1 MFDMWKDYLGLAKV
15 VEEIQKQQNKWD
27 NLQVTAVSEDE
38 VDSPTFRTDL
48 SPVTLTGNSLCV
60 FCKHNGESRNIYMAH
75 NLKDKKGRVECP
87 ILRNYICPQCGATQD
102 KAHTKRFCPLTQK
115 GYTSVYN
122 CSSRNSVG
130 KRASAPGLHAQVPKN
145 EASFSSHLP
154 NSASGDVPPLAF
166 QAFAAPAASTVEEDG
181 MEEAKEIS

>member
-1 MFDMWKDYLGLAKV
+1 M
-15 VEEIQKQQNKWD
+15 
-27 NLQVTAVSEDE
+27 
-38 VDSPTFRTDL
+38 L
-48 SPVTLTGNSLCV
+48 SNSAEASCPHSALLLSAGTSSLCPA
-60 FCKHNGESRNIYMAH
+60 HNGESRNIYMAH

-130 KRASAPGLHAQVPKN
+130 KRVSRSPSAPSERNKDDM
-145 EASFSSHLP
+145 SSLP
-154 NSASGDVPPLAF
+154 NDF
-166 QAFAAPAASTVEEDG
+166 
-181 MEEAKEIS
+181 

>member
-1 MFDMWKDYLGLAKV
+1 MQDIQMFDMWKDYLGLAKV

-130 KRASAPGLHAQVPKN
+130 KRVSRSPSAPSERNKDDT
-145 EASFSSHLP
+145 SSLP
-154 NSASGDVPPLAF
+154 NDF
-166 QAFAAPAASTVEEDG
+166 
-181 MEEAKEIS
+181 